1 MPITGLDHVNIRTSD
16 PARTIGFYRDVL
28 GMKYHDIMGFDDEAR
43 GGWMLDTAGRAAIHI
58 GHSDLPY
65 PSDPTSPW
73 HPATGSGSV
82 HHVSLACDDRAA
94 MTARLT
100 EHGYAMVENR
110 VPQVSLVQLFVTDP
124 TGILIELNFYEP

>member
-16 PARTIGFYRDVL
+16 PARTIAFYRDVL
-28 GMKYHDIMGFDDEAR
+28 GMKFSDIMGFDDEAR

-82 HHVSLACDDRAA
+82 HHVALACEDRVA
-94 MTARLT
+94 MTARLN
-100 EHGYAMVENR
+100 EHGCAIVENY

-124 TGILIELNFYEP
+124 TGIMIELNFYET